1 MNKFCSALLVGNLM
15 SQTLVCSVY
24 FILIVLDLQML
35 SLKEESLVVKCD

>member
-24 FILIVLDLQML
+24 FILIVRSTDAQL
-35 SLKEESLVVKCD
+35 EGGEPCCEV